1 MATAQ
6 PDLKEGRSFNPI
18 WIVPVLAL
26 GLGIYMV
33 VHSFL
38 TEGPEIT
45 IAFENASGLSAGKTK
60 VKYRNVEVGM
70 VTDVKLTDDFEGV
83 VATVKMDYHV
93 KDLLTPDTRFW
104 VVTAQVGLGN
114 ISGLDTLLSGAY
126 IRMSPGTGP
135 GKLTKSFTA
144 LPKPPLTPAD
154 APGLRLQLLG
164 SSTRSVSTGDPI
176 LYKGYRVGRIESET
190 FDIDQ
195 ELMRYEVFIDAP
207 FDELIDSSVR
217 FWNTS
222 GISVSASA
230 EGVQIRTGSMDT
242 VLLGGV
248 AFGHPDGMYAGNPV
262 EPETQFKLY
271 QSFEAA
277 QQNPFLA
284 GTNVVVR
291 FNQSVKGLLP
301 GAPVE
306 YRGIRMGRVERLM
319 IKEMITERTEVLKE
333 TGAISAQGQPIPVLL
348 YIEPGRF
355 SLPDNDASV
364 QLMKRI
370 FATGVPAGLRATI
383 ETGNLLTGAKFIS
396 FDYYADQAGEAELE
410 EWLGYPVI
418 PVTGGSFDQ
427 IMVKINAILDQV
439 NSAPIEETIANTNAA
454 IAELDEV
461 LKGLGEILND
471 EGMQNLP
478 ANLDATLKEL
488 DKTLEGLSPGSEL
501 YQNLNASM
509 RQLSRTLDNMESLTR
524 TLSNQPNA
532 AIMPAR
538 LPPDPEP
545 EAR

>member
-6 PDLKEGRSFNPI
+6 PDLKEGRAFNPI
-18 WIVPVLAL
+18 WIVPLLAL

-45 IAFENASGLSAGKTK
+45 IAFQDASGLSAGKTK
-60 VKYRNVEVGM
+60 VKYLNVEVGL

-93 KDLLTPDTRFW
+93 KDLLVPDTRFW

-126 IRMSPGTGP
+126 VRMAPGAGTGE
-135 GKLTKSFTA
+135 LTRSFTA

-154 APGLRLQLLG
+154 APGLRLQLVG

-176 LYKGYRVGRIESET
+176 LYKGYRVGRIESEA
-190 FDIDQ
+190 FDIDR
-195 ELMRYEVFIDAP
+195 ELMRYEIFIDAP

-222 GISVSASA
+222 GISVSAGA
-230 EGVQIRTGSMDT
+230 EGLRIRTGSMDT

-248 AFGHPDGMYAGNPV
+248 SFGHPDGMYEGSPV
-262 EPETQFKLY
+262 EAETQFQLY
-271 QSFEAA
+271 ESFEAA
-277 QQNPFLA
+277 QQNPFVA

-291 FNQSVKGLLP
+291 FNESVKGLLP

-319 IKEMITERTEVLKE
+319 IKELIAERNRVLEE
-333 TGAISAQGQPIPVLL
+333 TGKVTSQGQPVPVLL

-355 SLPDNDASV
+355 ELPDTEGSV
-364 QLMKRI
+364 ELMKRV
-370 FATGVPAGLRATI
+370 FATGVPSGLRASI
-383 ETGNLLTGAKFIS
+383 ETGNLLTGAKYIG
-396 FDYYADQAGEAELE
+396 FDYFPDQADGQEMQT
-410 EWLGYPVI
+410 WQGYPVI
-418 PVTGGSFDQ
+418 PASGSGVQQ

-439 NSAPIEETIANTNAA
+439 NRAPIEETIANANTA

-461 LKGLGEILND
+461 LKGLSEMLND
-471 EGMQNLP
+471 EGMQSLP
-478 ANLDATLKEL
+478 ADLDATLKEL
-488 DKTLEGLSPGSEL
+488 QRTLDGLSPGSEL

-509 RQLSRTLDNMESLTR
+509 RQLNRTLGNMESLTR

-532 AIMPAR
+532 VIVPAK
-538 LPPDPEP
+538 LPPDPQP

>member
-6 PDLKEGRSFNPI
+6 PDLKEGRAFNPI

-26 GLGIYMV
+26 ALGIYMV

-135 GKLTKSFTA
+135 GELTKSFTA

-190 FDIDQ
+190 FDIDR
-195 ELMRYEVFIDAP
+195 ELMRYEVFIDSP

-222 GISVSASA
+222 GVSVSASA
-230 EGVQIRTGSMDT
+230 EGLRIRTGSMDT

-248 AFGHPDGMYAGNPV
+248 AFGHPDGMYEGSPV

-271 QSFEAA
+271 ESFEAA

-319 IKEMITERTEVLKE
+319 IKEMISERTEVLQE

-410 EWLGYPVI
+410 EWLGYQVI

-439 NSAPIEETIANTNAA
+439 NRAPIEETIANTNAA

-509 RQLSRTLDNMESLTR
+509 RQLNRTLDNMESLTR